1 MRAATRAVVLAAA
14 YFLVVGVSV
23 SYEIGIRIHDAAH
36 SEFAGWLSA
45 MLTFPSILLVNSI
58 SGHVIGVRMG
68 DSNTSF
74 ALIAGLSAVLN
85 AAIFCAL
92 AFRDSA
98 KPKR

>member
-1 MRAATRAVVLAAA
+1 MRVATRAVVLAAA
-14 YFLVVGVSV
+14 YFLVVGVAV

-45 MLTFPSILLVNSI
+45 TLTFPSIFLVNFI
-58 SGHVIGVRMG
+58 SGHAIGVRMG

-74 ALIAGLSAVLN
+74 ALIAGIAAVLN

-92 AFRDSA
+92 ANRGAA
-98 KPKR
+98 KPGR